1 MKKKVSLASLDKS
14 TNDDWRKYNFFLIQ
28 THSSNKNLQCI
39 SSFTEV
45 EAGTEMLLLLA
56 WQVKMEWRSVLR
68 NCTSLSSLVTLP
80 ETSST
85 TSDTSSSSAWSR
97 HHVTLGVGRP
107 EREELECWISRQVVP
122 ILGLE
127 WTKFKVQGLVLFGRL
142 GRIRKLGK
150 LGRPGIPS
158 GRSRQDKPKV
168 PGLVLT
174 LG

>member
-1 MKKKVSLASLDKS
+1 M
-14 TNDDWRKYNFFLIQ
+14 YYYFFELQ
-28 THSSNKNLQCI
+28 QLQQKNLQCI

-85 TSDTSSSSAWSR
+85 TSDTSSSRAWSR

-107 EREELECWISRQVVP
+107 ERKELEKFEYLGWSPAILTSDDFIRSNEIIRTKWPIYVV
-122 ILGLE
+122 IGH
-127 WTKFKVQGLVLFGRL
+127 F
-142 GRIRKLGK
+142 
-150 LGRPGIPS
+150 
-158 GRSRQDKPKV
+158 
-168 PGLVLT
+168 VLT
-174 LG
+174 I